1 MTPNGPGSRWS
12 RRRVLTLG
20 LAPLAVLACA
30 GAGGA
35 ELVSRGVLPG
45 RSLLEELDGTC
56 SVPAPPLDF
65 APPGPSAD
73 GTFYSAARRRTVGY
87 TIAYPPG
94 HRRGD
99 ELPLVVML
107 HGYGGNHANAL
118 AGMSPAQAVALKP
131 GGRPGS
137 AMTRSPVALVT
148 VDGGGGYWNPH
159 PGDDPMAMVVHE
171 LIPRCQRLGL
181 GRPPRRVAVMGISMG
196 GYGALLLAERYP
208 AVFAAVAA
216 VSPAVWTS
224 YPQARQV
231 NPGAFASAAAFAA
244 DDVITHAAAIGR
256 RPVRVASGYRDPFYP
271 GVRALARALP
281 AGAVA
286 VFGPGCHDGSFF
298 TAQEPLSLAFLATR
312 LA

>member
-1 MTPNGPGSRWS
+1 M
-12 RRRVLTLG
+12 
-20 LAPLAVLACA
+20 
-30 GAGGA
+30 
-35 ELVSRGVLPG
+35 LPG
-45 RSLLEELDGTC
+45 RSLLKELDGTC
-56 SVPAPPLDF
+56 SVPAPPLEF
-65 APPGPSAD
+65 APPGLSAD

-118 AGMSPAQAVALKP
+118 AGMSPAQAVALKS

-137 AMTRSPVALVT
+137 AMARPPMALVT

-181 GRPPRRVAVMGISMG
+181 GRPPHRVAVMGISMG

-208 AVFAAVAA
+208 AVFSAVAA

-224 YPQARQV
+224 YPQARQA

-244 DDVITHAAAIGR
+244 DDVITHAAAFGR
-256 RPVRVASGYRDPFYP
+256 RPVRIASGHDDPFYP
-271 GVRALARALP
+271 GVQALARALP
-281 AGAVA
+281 AGAVVA
-286 VFGPGCHDGSFF
+286 FGPGCHDASFF
-298 TAQEPLSLAFLATR
+298 VAQEPPSLAFLASH

>member
-20 LAPLAVLACA
+20 LAPVAVLACA

-131 GGRPGS
+131 GGRPRS
-137 AMTRSPVALVT
+137 AMTLPPMALVT

-208 AVFAAVAA
+208 AC
-216 VSPAVWTS
+216 SPPWPRS
-224 YPQARQV
+224 AR
-231 NPGAFASAAAFAA
+231 PSGP
-244 DDVITHAAAIGR
+244 AIR
-256 RPVRVASGYRDPFYP
+256 RPGRPTR
-271 GVRALARALP
+271 
-281 AGAVA
+281 
-286 VFGPGCHDGSFF
+286 GPSRRPPRSPP
-298 TAQEPLSLAFLATR
+298 TT
-312 LA
+312 